1 MIEPYLSEQWFVK
14 MMPLAKPALEVVKK
28 GRVRLH
34 PHDRWYKTYEHW
46 MENLRDWC
54 ISRQLWW
61 GHRIPVYYCEN
72 CQEMM
77 VRRETPAACP
87 KCHDR
92 RIRQDESVL
101 DTWFSSWLWPFS
113 TLGWPD
119 QNDDLRYFYPTDLL
133 VTAPDIIFFWVAR
146 MIMAGLEFVGEIPFH
161 DVLFNGIVRDEFG
174 RKMSKSL
181 GNGIDPLE
189 MIDQYSADAVRFTLI
204 MLSSEGQDINL
215 AVNHFE
221 MGRNFSNKIWNA
233 YRFLAMN
240 PEPVDTRFEQHC
252 DHFELAD
259 RWIISSFQ
267 KMVSKVTTALENFRV
282 NESLDT
288 LYHFFW
294 HEYCDWYLE
303 LIKPRL
309 YQKENMVQRL
319 TALSIA
325 RHIMK
330 QTMSLLHPYMP
341 FISEEIWQSFKEGT
355 DESVVLSPWPDP
367 QPGFQDENSEKE
379 MLFLQNAIGTIR
391 NIRAEM
397 NVPPGKTAPL
407 IVRADPKVLELI
419 RHNSGS
425 WLNLAK
431 IDSIR
436 EYTTQSVQGAVV
448 TAVIEG
454 AELFLPLADL
464 IDLDKERQRL
474 SKELQRLEGLQ
485 KSMSNKLSNE
495 KFLNNAPPEIIKN
508 EQEKL
513 VNIEMN
519 LKKIRD
525 NYNNISGK

>member
-1 MIEPYLSEQWFVK
+1 
-14 MMPLAKPALEVVKK
+14 
-28 GRVRLH
+28 
-34 PHDRWYKTYEHW
+34 
-46 MENLRDWC
+46 
-54 ISRQLWW
+54 
-61 GHRIPVYYCEN
+61 
-72 CQEMM
+72 
-77 VRRETPAACP
+77 
-87 KCHDR
+87 
-92 RIRQDESVL
+92 
-101 DTWFSSWLWPFS
+101 
-113 TLGWPD
+113 
-119 QNDDLRYFYPTDLL
+119 
-133 VTAPDIIFFWVAR
+133 
-146 MIMAGLEFVGEIPFH
+146 
-161 DVLFNGIVRDEFG
+161 
-174 RKMSKSL
+174 
-181 GNGIDPLE
+181 
-189 MIDQYSADAVRFTLI
+189 
-204 MLSSEGQDINL
+204 
-215 AVNHFE
+215 
-221 MGRNFSNKIWNA
+221 
-233 YRFLAMN
+233 
-240 PEPVDTRFEQHC
+240 
-252 DHFELAD
+252 
-259 RWIISSFQ
+259 
-267 KMVSKVTTALENFRV
+267 
-282 NESLDT
+282 
-288 LYHFFW
+288 
-294 HEYCDWYLE
+294 
-303 LIKPRL
+303 
-309 YQKENMVQRL
+309 
-319 TALSIA
+319 
-325 RHIMK
+325 
-330 QTMSLLHPYMP
+330 MP